1 MKSDQHWQQLVFVLD
16 ELDKLKKAIELI
28 ANGVDPKLT
37 DPGACP
43 QVKNGQENGHD
54 NNLDLVVKQTEEFKE
69 QSLELLRRELEPT
82 LREKYAEAVRDLNAA
97 LSVAVEKNHVV
108 RDIFNAAE
116 RLFGQK
122 QNVIHLLTWKELLID
137 QQAQS
142 KLLAWRNYVEQEG
155 YIPLDE
161 KKRV

>member
-1 MKSDQHWQQLVFVLD
+1 MKSDQHWQQLVFVLG

-43 QVKNGQENGHD
+43 QIKNGQENAHE
-54 NNLDLVVKQTEEFKE
+54 NNLDLVVKQSEEFKE

-82 LREKYAEAVRDLNAA
+82 FREKYAEAVRDLNVA

-116 RLFGQK
+116 RLFGQN

-155 YIPLDE
+155 YILLDE